1 MTELTFAKSFLSTLD
16 SRPIKLPSDHI
27 ADPKTFSPKGPY
39 TLPRMPQP
47 MTKRP
52 DHPSRTPSTATTN
65 PGAFPTL
72 TIALKSLRNPPIDLR
87 LPDQSPTTSI
97 HDLKVAVAEQLGGG
111 KGTDKI
117 RVLYQKKPC
126 ADSKT
131 IAEVVG
137 EETKGDVEFAVMVI
151 GWTASSVPE
160 VTEAVAVGV
169 GADAGGSEEPVAR
182 GVSGEAVMGT
192 DEFWDDLKGWLL
204 QRVGDEG
211 VAAEALGCFKQGW
224 HTKMASR

>member
-27 ADPKTFSPKGPY
+27 ADPQTFSPKGPY

-47 MTKRP
+47 MTKP
-52 DHPSRTPSTATTN
+52 PHPSPTPSTATN
-65 PGAFPTL
+65 PGAAPTL

-87 LPDQSPTTSI
+87 LPGQSPSTSI
-97 HDLKVAVAEQLGGG
+97 HDLKVAVAEQLGG

-131 IAEVVG
+131 IAQVVG

-151 GWTASSVPE
+151 GWTAPSVPE
-160 VTEAVAVGV
+160 VTEAAAVV
-169 GADAGGSEEPVAR
+169 GADAGGSEGPVAQ
-182 GVSGEAVMGT
+182 GVSGEAVMAT

-204 QRVGDEG
+204 QRVRDEG
-211 VAAEALGCFKQGW
+211 VAAEALGCFRQGW
-224 HTKMASR
+224 HARRASR